1 LPHHARGDEFRVVV
15 TGKGGVGKT
24 TLTAMLAR
32 RMSRRGYRVLALDA
46 DPQMNLPY
54 ALGLEPAEARDLTP
68 LSENMD
74 YVEEKT
80 GVRPGE
86 GWGLFFRLNPDVD
99 DVVDRFG
106 VRGPDG
112 VRLLVMGNTVQPAA
126 GCLCPENALLASV
139 ANAMSLRHDEAIL
152 MDTQAGFEHFGRA
165 LAQGFRHAVVVSDPT
180 FNGLQVALRAARLAR
195 ELGIESIHLVVNR
208 ARNKLDFDRSLA
220 RRSIAAQGGAF
231 DWSAVRA
238 ATNALRSADRGL
250 ARYPAANRGA
260 GKRMRVLILGAGPA
274 GLTAARTL
282 RELAPSKS
290 LDPSITIV
298 SAEPLT
304 ILPVTRSRPSIPSS
318 GRCCCRTD
326 ATWTTTG

>member
-1 LPHHARGDEFRVVV
+1 MCDTCAAHAHEHTHGEEHHGHGPARSARGDEFRVVI

-54 ALGLEPAEARDLTP
+54 ALGIEPVEARGLTP

-99 DVVDRFG
+99 DVVERFG
-106 VRGPDG
+106 IRGPDG

-165 LAQGFRHAVVVSDPT
+165 LAQGFRHAVVVTDPT
-180 FNGLQVALRAARLAR
+180 FNGLQVALRAARLAQG
-195 ELGIESIHLVVNR
+195 LGIEAVHLVVNR
-208 ARNKLDFDRSLA
+208 ARNKLDFDRTLGRLEAEGGFPFASRHWLPA
-220 RRSIAAQGGAF
+220 DPLLRR
-231 DWSAVRA
+231 V
-238 ATNALRSADRGL
+238 
-250 ARYPAANRGA
+250 
-260 GKRMRVLILGAGPA
+260 
-274 GLTAARTL
+274 
-282 RELAPSKS
+282 E
-290 LDPSITIV
+290 PSIGPLFERRPTPFDQRIESLLDTLLPIEELVRECV
-298 SAEPLT
+298 S
-304 ILPVTRSRPSIPSS
+304 
-318 GRCCCRTD
+318 
-326 ATWTTTG
+326 

>member
-1 LPHHARGDEFRVVV
+1 MCDTCAAHAHEHTHGKEHHGHGLPLNARGDDFRVVV

-24 TLTAMLAR
+24 TLTALLAR

-54 ALGLEPAEARDLTP
+54 ALGFEPTDVHRLVP
-68 LSENMD
+68 LSENID

-99 DVVDRFG
+99 DVVERFG

-165 LAQGFRHAVVVSDPT
+165 LAKGFRHAVVVSDPT
-180 FNGLQVALRAARLAR
+180 FNGLQVALHAARLAR
-195 ELGIESIHLVVNR
+195 QLGIEAIRLVVNR
-208 ARNKLDFDRSLA
+208 ARNKLDFNRALA
-220 RRSIAAQGGAF
+220 RLDEDGGF
-231 DWSAVRA
+231 PFTSRHWLPVDP
-238 ATNALRSADRGL
+238 LL
-250 ARYPAANRGA
+250 
-260 GKRMRVLILGAGPA
+260 
-274 GLTAARTL
+274 
-282 RELAPSKS
+282 
-290 LDPSITIV
+290 PSI
-298 SAEPLT
+298 EPSVGPLFGRAPT
-304 ILPVTRSRPSIPSS
+304 PFDRRLDGLLDRLLPIEELVRECAS
-318 GRCCCRTD
+318 
-326 ATWTTTG
+326 

>member
-1 LPHHARGDEFRVVV
+1 MCDTCAAHAHEHKHGDEHQAHGPAQHARGDEFRVVV

-32 RMSRRGYRVLALDA
+32 RMARRGYRVLALDA

-54 ALGLEPAEARDLTP
+54 ALGIETAGAASLTP
-68 LSENMD
+68 LSENVD

-86 GWGLFFRLNPDVD
+86 GWGLFFRLNPEVD

-112 VRLLVMGNTVQPAA
+112 VRMLVMGNTVQPAA

-165 LAQGFRHAVVVSDPT
+165 LARGFRHAVVVTDPT

-195 ELGIESIHLVVNR
+195 GLGIEAIHLVVNR
-208 ARNKLDFDRSLA
+208 AINRLDFDRTL
-220 RRSIAAQGGAF
+220 RRLDAEGGFPFASRHWLPMDPLLPRVEPTIGPLIERRPTAF
-231 DWSAVRA
+231 DQRIEGLLDKLLPIEELVR
-238 ATNALRSADRGL
+238 
-250 ARYPAANRGA
+250 
-260 GKRMRVLILGAGPA
+260 
-274 GLTAARTL
+274 
-282 RELAPSKS
+282 EC
-290 LDPSITIV
+290 V
-298 SAEPLT
+298 S
-304 ILPVTRSRPSIPSS
+304 
-318 GRCCCRTD
+318 
-326 ATWTTTG
+326 

>member
-1 LPHHARGDEFRVVV
+1 MCDTCAEHTHEHTHGDEHHSLVQNARGDEFRVVV

-54 ALGLEPAEARDLTP
+54 ALGMEPAQASRLTP
-68 LSENMD
+68 LSENTD
-74 YVEEKT
+74 YLEEKT
-80 GVRPGE
+80 GIRPGE
-86 GWGLFFRLNPDVD
+86 GWGLFFRLNPEVD

-139 ANAMSLRHDEAIL
+139 ANAMSLRHNEAIL

-165 LAQGFRHAVVVSDPT
+165 LAKGFHHAVVVTDPT

-195 ELGIESIHLVVNR
+195 GLGIEAIHLVVNR
-208 ARNKLDFDRSLA
+208 ARNKLDFDRTLGRLEAEGGFPFTSHHWLPIDPLLPRVEPSVGPLFE
-220 RRSIAAQGGAF
+220 RRPTPF
-231 DWSAVRA
+231 DQRIEGMLDALLPIEELVR
-238 ATNALRSADRGL
+238 
-250 ARYPAANRGA
+250 
-260 GKRMRVLILGAGPA
+260 
-274 GLTAARTL
+274 
-282 RELAPSKS
+282 EC
-290 LDPSITIV
+290 V
-298 SAEPLT
+298 S
-304 ILPVTRSRPSIPSS
+304 
-318 GRCCCRTD
+318 
-326 ATWTTTG
+326 

>member
-1 LPHHARGDEFRVVV
+1 MCDTCAEHAHEHTHGDKQHDRGLPQHARGDDFRVVV

-54 ALGLEPAEARDLTP
+54 ALGIEPAEVRGLVP
-68 LSENMD
+68 LSENTD

-80 GVRPGE
+80 GVLPGE

-112 VRLLVMGNTVQPAA
+112 VRLVVMGNTVQPAA

-165 LAQGFRHAVVVSDPT
+165 LAKGFHHAVIVTDPT

-195 ELGIESIHLVVNR
+195 ELGIGAVHLVVNR
-208 ARNKLDFDRSLA
+208 ARNALDFDRSLGRLEA
-220 RRSIAAQGGAF
+220 EGGF
-231 DWSAVRA
+231 PFTSRHWLPMDPLLPR
-238 ATNALRSADRGL
+238 
-250 ARYPAANRGA
+250 
-260 GKRMRVLILGAGPA
+260 I
-274 GLTAARTL
+274 
-282 RELAPSKS
+282 E
-290 LDPSITIV
+290 PSISPLFERLPTPFDKRVEGLLDALLPIEELVRECV
-298 SAEPLT
+298 S
-304 ILPVTRSRPSIPSS
+304 
-318 GRCCCRTD
+318 
-326 ATWTTTG
+326 

>member
-1 LPHHARGDEFRVVV
+1 MCDTCAAHAHEHAHGDEHQGHAFPVNARGDEFRVVV

-24 TLTAMLAR
+24 TLTALLAR
-32 RMSRRGYRVLALDA
+32 RLARRGYHVLALDA

-54 ALGLEPAEARDLTP
+54 ALGLEAAAARSLVP
-68 LSENMD
+68 LSENTD

-86 GWGLFFRLNPDVD
+86 DWGLFFRLNPDVD

-165 LAQGFRHAVVVSDPT
+165 LAKGFRHAVVVSDST
-180 FNGLQVALRAARLAR
+180 FNGLLVALRAARLAG
-195 ELGIESIHLVVNR
+195 ELGIESVHLVVNQ
-208 ARNKLDFDRSLA
+208 ARNALDFDRSLA
-220 RRSIAAQGGAF
+220 RLETEGGF
-231 DWSAVRA
+231 PFTSSHWLPMDP
-238 ATNALRSADRGL
+238 LL
-250 ARYPAANRGA
+250 
-260 GKRMRVLILGAGPA
+260 
-274 GLTAARTL
+274 
-282 RELAPSKS
+282 PSVE
-290 LDPSITIV
+290 PSIGPLFERRPTPFDQRVDHLLDALLPIEELVRECV
-298 SAEPLT
+298 S
-304 ILPVTRSRPSIPSS
+304 
-318 GRCCCRTD
+318 
-326 ATWTTTG
+326 

>member
-1 LPHHARGDEFRVVV
+1 MCDTCAEHAHEHAREHEHHGQSLPVNARGDDFRVVV

-24 TLTAMLAR
+24 TLTALLAR

-54 ALGLEPAEARDLTP
+54 ALGLESADGHRLIP
-68 LSENMD
+68 LSENTD

-165 LAQGFRHAVVVSDPT
+165 LAKGFRHAVVVSGPT

-195 ELGIESIHLVVNR
+195 DLGIESVHLVVNR
-208 ARNKLDFDRSLA
+208 ARNKLDFDRALVRLEA
-220 RRSIAAQGGAF
+220 EGGF
-231 DWSAVRA
+231 PFTSHHWLPNDP
-238 ATNALRSADRGL
+238 LL
-250 ARYPAANRGA
+250 P
-260 GKRMRVLILGAGPA
+260 RV
-274 GLTAARTL
+274 
-282 RELAPSKS
+282 E
-290 LDPSITIV
+290 PSIGPLFERPQTPFDQRIDGLLDTLLPIEELVRECV
-298 SAEPLT
+298 S
-304 ILPVTRSRPSIPSS
+304 
-318 GRCCCRTD
+318 
-326 ATWTTTG
+326 

>member
-1 LPHHARGDEFRVVV
+1 MCDTCAEHAHEHTHGDDHHRHELPMNARGDDFRVVV

-24 TLTAMLAR
+24 TLTALLAR
-32 RMSRRGYRVLALDA
+32 HMSRRGYRVLALDA

-54 ALGLEPAEARDLTP
+54 ALGLDADEAHSLVP
-68 LSENMD
+68 LSENDD

-126 GCLCPENALLASV
+126 GCLCPENALLGSV

-165 LAQGFRHAVVVSDPT
+165 LAKGFRHAVVVSDPT
-180 FNGLQVALRAARLAR
+180 FNGLQVALRAATLAR
-195 ELGIESIHLVVNR
+195 DLGIESVHLVVNR

-220 RRSIAAQGGAF
+220 TLEAEGGF
-231 DWSAVRA
+231 PFTSRHWLPMDP
-238 ATNALRSADRGL
+238 LL
-250 ARYPAANRGA
+250 P
-260 GKRMRVLILGAGPA
+260 RV
-274 GLTAARTL
+274 
-282 RELAPSKS
+282 E
-290 LDPSITIV
+290 PSISQLFERSPTPFDLRIDGLLDVMLPIEELVRECV
-298 SAEPLT
+298 S
-304 ILPVTRSRPSIPSS
+304 
-318 GRCCCRTD
+318 
-326 ATWTTTG
+326 